1 MQDTE
6 VKMDGG
12 ATGRSSRR
20 RVLTLAGG
28 TAAAGAVASFLA
40 ACGSEEGSAEKKV
53 SDIPTADDLSIAN
66 YALLL
71 EHLEAGF
78 YSAVVS
84 SGVIADA
91 ALAKTVKEI
100 YANEREH
107 VDALAATVEQLG
119 GTPVE
124 APDADFKE
132 VIDGGQEEV
141 LRVAAEIEN
150 LGAAAYLGQAARIQ
164 APDILALALSIHTVE
179 ARHAAAI
186 NQAAGNAFETG
197 DKLIGSIP
205 DGDLAKPMDMGA
217 VEDALEPYLPDV
229 AAEAKEQ
236 KQ

>member
-12 ATGRSSRR
+12 ATGPSSRR

-28 TAAAGAVASFLA
+28 AAAAGAVAAFLA
-40 ACGSEEGSAEKKV
+40 ACGDEGAAEKKV
-53 SDIPTADDLSIAN
+53 PNIPTADDLSIAN

-78 YSAVVS
+78 YAAVVS
-84 SGVIADA
+84 SGVIADS

-119 GTPVE
+119 GTPVA
-124 APDADFKE
+124 APDADFGK

-141 LRVAAEIEN
+141 LKVAAEIEN

-186 NQAAGNAFETG
+186 NHAAGNGFETG
-197 DKLIGSIP
+197 DKLVGSIP

-217 VEDALEPYLPDV
+217 VENALEPYLPDV